1 MIDCIKLLFEHN
13 IKCREPLLSSIERDL
28 SERDFTR
35 DLGVGHSSIRNIVVH
50 LVNNEGYWIDEVL
63 KGGGRRLYDPEE
75 VTTVTDVRVLFEE
88 REEKTEEYLSN
99 LIETDLQNVETIIWN
114 GVTNNFTVAK
124 ALLHVATHEAHHRGL
139 IIGLIRKL
147 GGQPPDVNML

>member
-1 MIDCIKLLFEHN
+1 M
-13 IKCREPLLSSIERDL
+13 
-28 SERDFTR
+28 
-35 DLGVGHSSIRNIVVH
+35 VH

-63 KGGGRRLYDPEE
+63 KGGERRLYDPEE

-99 LIETDLQNVETIIWN
+99 LIETDLQNVETVIWN

>member
-1 MIDCIKLLFEHN
+1 M
-13 IKCREPLLSSIERDL
+13 SSIERNL

-63 KGGGRRLYDPEE
+63 KGGERRLYDPEE

-88 REEKTEEYLSN
+88 REEKTEEYL
-99 LIETDLQNVETIIWN
+99 
-114 GVTNNFTVAK
+114 
-124 ALLHVATHEAHHRGL
+124 
-139 IIGLIRKL
+139 
-147 GGQPPDVNML
+147 